1 MEAPKLT
8 IRRARD
14 LRRRLT
20 LPEVILWTALR
31 RSRLGGLRFRRQH
44 PIGPYIV
51 DFFCPAL
58 RLAIEVDGQA
68 HEHPDSLRHD
78 RRRTEW
84 LNREGVEVFR
94 ISARAVLENLDGV
107 LLVIRQRGGRP
118 LHHAPHGPPP
128 PVGED

>member
-20 LPEVILWTALR
+20 LPEVILWAALR
-31 RSRLGGLRFRRQH
+31 GRRLGGLRFRRQH

-51 DFFCPAL
+51 DFFCSGL
-58 RLAIEVDGQA
+58 GLAIEVDGRVQ
-68 HEHPDSLRHD
+68 EHLDSLRHD

-84 LNREGVEVFR
+84 LNGQGVEVFR

-107 LLVIRQRGGRP
+107 LMAIRQRASRP
-118 LHHAPHGPPP
+118 LHHASHGPPP
-128 PVGED
+128 PVGEE

>member
-78 RRRTEW
+78 RRCTEW

>member
-20 LPEVILWTALR
+20 LPEVVLWTALR
-31 RSRLGGLRFRRQH
+31 GRRLGGLRFRRQH

-58 RLAIEVDGQA
+58 RLALEVDGRV

-78 RRRTEW
+78 RRRTDW
-84 LNREGVEVFR
+84 LNERGVEVFR

-107 LLVIRQRGGRP
+107 LLVIRQRAGGP